1 MAREHVEVAVAMQD
15 RCPGSYGDGRD
26 EAVDQLADGFPLAP
40 AAAIERG
47 GIVVVGRSRWDHYC
61 PRKQA
66 LEATQVGLI
75 TRTGEYFH
83 PHGIADG
90 NLLCQHLVN
99 EITGL
104 GPGAA
109 QELYPG

>member
-1 MAREHVEVAVAMQD
+1 MPPQRLRCVASTLHAYPDANSPIDPQLRMAREHVEVAVAMQD

-26 EAVDQLADGFPLAP
+26 EAVDQLADGIPLAP

-47 GIVVVGRSRWDHYC
+47 GIVVIGRSRWDHYC

-75 TRTGEYFH
+75 TRTG
-83 PHGIADG
+83 
-90 NLLCQHLVN
+90 
-99 EITGL
+99 
-104 GPGAA
+104 
-109 QELYPG
+109 